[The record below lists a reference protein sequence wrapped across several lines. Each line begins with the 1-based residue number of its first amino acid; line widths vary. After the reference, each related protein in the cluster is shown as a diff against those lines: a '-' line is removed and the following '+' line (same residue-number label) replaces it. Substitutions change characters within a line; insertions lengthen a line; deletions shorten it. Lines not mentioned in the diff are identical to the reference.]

1 MQGNTDVFTE
11 LKRFLDFG
19 DQDAENLR
27 LLAPVFATHGA
38 AITDA
43 FYEKL
48 AGVPET
54 ARLIEG
60 RVSALKATHARW
72 MGELFA
78 GDYGPAYFDNRW
90 KIGLAHVRVN
100 VPTQYVEA
108 VVSFLRT
115 ETELLLSKAF
125 ASSREAEEHH
135 VSLVK
140 ILDLD
145 LMIINLAYS
154 AERIQRLSKFTGM
167 SQKLLER
174 CIQKGY

>member
-1 MQGNTDVFTE
+1 MQGNIDVFTE

-27 LLAPVFATHGA
+27 GLAPVFATHGA

-72 MGELFA
+72 MGELFQ
-78 GDYGPAYFDNRW
+78 GDYGDAYLGNRW
-90 KIGLAHVRVN
+90 KIGLTHVRVG
-100 VPTQYVEA
+100 VPPHYVEA

-115 ETELLLSKAF
+115 ESEKLLQREYGDAARV
-125 ASSREAEEHH
+125 ASLHG
-135 VSLVK
+135 SLTK

-145 LMIINLAYS
+145 LMVINLAYG
-154 AERIQRLSKFTGM
+154 AERVDRLCKFTGM
-167 SQKLLER
+167 SKKLIEK
-174 CIQKGY
+174 CIEKGA